1 MGASNRKAREQP
13 EQLYTWEPG
22 IFYTHQFEN
31 EVYMIIAIA
40 VGIGSFLVGYLAHV
54 AIAKWFAVAETGCRK
69 RRITIEVIKDL
80 APKG

>member
-1 MGASNRKAREQP
+1 
-13 EQLYTWEPG
+13 
-22 IFYTHQFEN
+22 
-31 EVYMIIAIA
+31 MIIAIA